1 MKQKFRLLLWV
12 VLLLCFAFTG
22 CSKSEVYTK
31 EFSLEKI
38 YQTHDGSL
46 SILPWFTTLEDAK
59 EILEIDEIPEQDV
72 KDDVSGEP
80 GILQIENVKLKEFHY
95 PMQLKLFFSKNVPY
109 TDTQDYVLCGYDFT
123 LNEVDGEALDHTMN
137 PNKAERIFQQYEKDR
152 VAWLKTAD
160 QKYKAK
166 PDKIIP
172 DHEDVYQKLS
182 EKKDTHGY
190 VEYAYSEEEESL
202 MVRLTFNTCI
212 IWAQIQF

>member
-38 YQTHDGSL
+38 YQAHDGSL

-59 EILEIDEIPEQDV
+59 EILDIDEIPKQD
-72 KDDVSGEP
+72 
-80 GILQIENVKLKEFHY
+80 IEEDMDSNTATLVIQNVKLKEFRY
-95 PMQLKLFFSKNVPY
+95 PMQFKLSFQKNIPLAN
-109 TDTQDYVLCGYDFT
+109 TEDFVLCDYNFT

-137 PNKAERIFQQYEKDR
+137 PNKEERIFQQYEKDR

-160 QKYKAK
+160 QKYKEK
-166 PDKIIP
+166 PDKISP
-172 DHEDVYQKLS
+172 D
-182 EKKDTHGY
+182 
-190 VEYAYSEEEESL
+190 SEELYLWMAEDRNSPQYLQCTFPNWKEPIEI
-202 MVRLTFNTCI
+202 RLTYRAYI
-212 IWAQIQF
+212 IWAQIKI